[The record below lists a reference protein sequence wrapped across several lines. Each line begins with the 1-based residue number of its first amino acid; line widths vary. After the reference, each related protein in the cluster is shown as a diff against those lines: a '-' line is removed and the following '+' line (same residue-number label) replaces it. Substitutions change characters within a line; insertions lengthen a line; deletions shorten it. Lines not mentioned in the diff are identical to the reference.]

1 MLYTIVF
8 FIIAIASFLFAMLGL
23 GGGMVYVPVLNWA
36 GFDMVKVAIPLGL
49 LLNGLNTLLVL
60 IPFARKKLVD
70 WKGGTVM
77 AATALVA
84 APLGAMTSDKVP
96 VQTLKLLF
104 AAMVVAAAIRMI
116 WSAKKAEPETMMKL
130 WKRSLIGFFTGAFAG
145 FVGGML
151 GLGGGFII
159 APILMMMGYKIKEAA
174 ATTAFVVTFSSFSG
188 YLGHMAQ
195 GEMNWVLT
203 GIVVLA
209 VLIGSQLGGRYITQK
224 AKSKQVKVIYAIVL
238 LLIATKLI
246 YGAITYKPISEN
258 TSPESKRDHV
268 SSIMNSEPDIIIN
281 RNLKSRKWLN

>member
-8 FIIAIASFLFAMLGL
+8 AIIAVASFLFAMLGL

-70 WKGGTVM
+70 WKGGSVM
-77 AATALVA
+77 AVTALIA
-84 APLGAMTSDKVP
+84 APLGAMTSEQVP
-96 VQTLKLLF
+96 VQTLKILF
-104 AAMVVAAAIRMI
+104 AVMVVAAAIRMI
-116 WSAKKAEPETMMKL
+116 LSSRKAEPDKMMSFA
-130 WKRSLIGFFTGAFAG
+130 KRSLIGFFVGAFAG

-159 APILMMMGYKIKEAA
+159 APILMMMGYKVKQAA

-195 GEMNWVLT
+195 GEMNWLLT
-203 GIVVLA
+203 GIVVVA
-209 VLIGSQLGGRYITQK
+209 VIIGSQLGGRYMTQK

-238 LLIATKLI
+238 LIIAAKMT
-246 YGAITYKPISEN
+246 YGALSHQGKEEKSHPDKIETTSQLISPASN
-258 TSPESKRDHV
+258 PGIH
-268 SSIMNSEPDIIIN
+268 P
-281 RNLKSRKWLN
+281 LKARFI